1 MCNVA
6 LNSDTDPRDHMSDE
20 TLREMACHEL
30 VEVITEYLE
39 GTLPESDRRRFDAHL
54 TTCASCREY
63 LEQMRTLIRL
73 NGDLTVK
80 SIEPETRDSL
90 LRAFRRWKEAQTDL

>member
-1 MCNVA
+1 
-6 LNSDTDPRDHMSDE
+6 MSDD
-20 TLREMACHEL
+20 TLREMACREL
-30 VEVITEYLE
+30 VEVITEYVE

-90 LRAFRRWKEAQTDL
+90 LRAFRRWREAQTDL